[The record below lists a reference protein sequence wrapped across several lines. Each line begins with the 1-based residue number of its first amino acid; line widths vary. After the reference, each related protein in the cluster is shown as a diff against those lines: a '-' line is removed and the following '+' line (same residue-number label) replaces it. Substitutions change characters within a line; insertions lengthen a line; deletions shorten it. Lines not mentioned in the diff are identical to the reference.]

1 MFLSLF
7 QFSDFSHFCKSL
19 IPTVLTHAPITPFV
33 EPICSGHAD
42 RRATLPCIAFAL
54 ICRSSSFSSL
64 LLCSL
69 SGGPMLRGFLWRSP
83 GTAYA
88 VPPGMHSSAA
98 LIVWPRRLCRPSS
111 LFFSFSLLSSLLVP
125 LPYSLLYHVCHSPPC
140 VTASAL

>member
-1 MFLSLF
+1 MGNSSPVPHHTRYVLYVPQPSPY
-7 QFSDFSHFCKSL
+7 CKPL
-19 IPTVLTHAPITPFV
+19 IPTVLTHAPITPFI

-42 RRATLPCIAFAL
+42 CRAALLYIAFAP

-69 SGGPMLRGFLWRSP
+69 SGGPMLQGFLWHSP

-98 LIVWPRRLCRPSS
+98 FIVWPRR
-111 LFFSFSLLSSLLVP
+111 
-125 LPYSLLYHVCHSPPC
+125 
-140 VTASAL
+140 